1 MQHLSLIEILF
12 KVIISFVVCMVV
24 AVGGLPDFDRMTGGK
39 YLRGFVGCIHSLLIQ
54 ESSGP
59 GLNFREKAL
68 YSVNALPCT
77 R

>member
-1 MQHLSLIEILF
+1 MEVSFQVSVTFVFSLVDAI
-12 KVIISFVVCMVV
+12 
-24 AVGGLPDFDRMTGGK
+24 GGLPDFDRMTGGK

>member
-1 MQHLSLIEILF
+1 MYIVS
-12 KVIISFVVCMVV
+12 VFVT
-24 AVGGLPDFDRMTGGK
+24 GGLPDFDRMTGGK

-59 GLNFREKAL
+59 GLNFREEAL

-77 R
+77 K

>member
-1 MQHLSLIEILF
+1 M
-12 KVIISFVVCMVV
+12 FVT
-24 AVGGLPDFDRMTGGK
+24 GGLPDFDRMTGGK

-59 GLNFREKAL
+59 GLNFRENAL

-77 R
+77 K

>member
-1 MQHLSLIEILF
+1 ME
-12 KVIISFVVCMVV
+12 ISFKASVTFVVSLVF

>member
-1 MQHLSLIEILF
+1 MEVSFQVSVTFVFSLVDAIG
-12 KVIISFVVCMVV
+12 V
-24 AVGGLPDFDRMTGGK
+24 LPDFDRMTGGK